1 MLSMEEHKMT
11 VFVPNLTACFQMR
24 VPTSRS
30 CLLFTCTPQ
39 YASYEAPGGFRLAH
53 NWKIDYDRSIK
64 YVWEKLAI
72 SEQFFGGKLEIGYFS
87 LFRFLGRKIANMP
100 IKPTSLTWLFLAFL
114 FLKFRRS
121 LVLPK
126 KLNFSKFL
134 RLNPCFGR
142 CWIDSRG

>member
-1 MLSMEEHKMT
+1 MT

-30 CLLFTCTPQ
+30 CLLFTCT
-39 YASYEAPGGFRLAH
+39 YLSTHHTRHEEGFDYWLIIGKSIMTDRLNMFEKNWLFLSNFLEE
-53 NWKIDYDRSIK
+53 NWK
-64 YVWEKLAI
+64 LA
-72 SEQFFGGKLEIGYFS
+72 
-87 LFRFLGRKIANMP
+87 LFRFLGRKIANML
-100 IKPTSLTWLFLAFL
+100 IKPTNLTWLFLAFL

-121 LVLPK
+121 VVLPK